1 MSAEMSTSFNEP
13 EVCDE
18 LIDIKPDIS
27 VLCHEMSATVGDS
40 LDVKP
45 EITCDN
51 TPTTSCQNI
60 AVQSSVMVAADQE
73 YVDHKPLAC
82 TVCHYLP
89 KCDVRFHQ
97 KPFVLM
103 DEFDITKLVYP
114 VISKPQAS
122 DLDVPTAQDNTS
134 DKPYICMECDVALES
149 ITKWKLHT
157 MHHSGQKHYRCTVCD
172 QQFWTRKRL
181 LTHSTARCPG
191 R

>member
-1 MSAEMSTSFNEP
+1 MSTSLNEP

-51 TPTTSCQNI
+51 TPTTSCKNI
-60 AVQSSVMVAADQE
+60 AVQSSVQGSADQEE

-89 KCDVRFHQ
+89 MCDERLHQ
-97 KPFVLM
+97 KPLVLI
-103 DEFDITKLVYP
+103 DEFDITKFVYP
-114 VISKPQAS
+114 IISKQQACN
-122 DLDVPTAQDNTS
+122 LDVLTTQDNNES

-157 MHHSGQKHYRCTVCD
+157 MHHVGQKPYRCTVCRH
-172 QQFWTRKRL
+172 QFLTRKQL
-181 LTHSTARCPG
+181 LTHSTVRCLG